1 MTSPRLGKPTPLAG
15 RGVEGARLDR
25 LLADARAGQSGVLVL
40 RGEPGIGK
48 TALLDYAAERA
59 ASFRVIRAA
68 GVESE
73 MELPFAS
80 LHQLCRPI
88 LSGLGRLPLPQRD
101 ALGTAF
107 GLSSGAQPDRFL
119 VGLAVLSLL
128 SDTAEERP
136 LLCLIDDAQW
146 LDRSSAQVLALVA
159 RRLLAESV
167 VLLFA
172 EREPGQL
179 DELAGLP
186 DLPLRALSGDY
197 ARELL
202 ASAISGPLDDRVRDR
217 ILAEARGNPLA
228 LIELPHE
235 SSPVTLA
242 GGFGLPGALPLP
254 GRIEASFLQRA
265 QQLPAATQRL
275 LLVAAAEPTGEPA
288 LLWRAAEMIAIPA
301 EAVGPAQAAG
311 LLDLGVQVAFRHSLL
326 RSAIYRAADAEERRS
341 AHLTLAEATD
351 AETDPDRR
359 AWHRAHATLAPD
371 ENVARELESSAAR
384 AQARGGLAAAAAF
397 LERAAALTPDLG
409 RPARRALYAA
419 RAKQLAGAPNEALTL
434 LAAAAIGPLD
444 DFDRAMLQRLHGQIA
459 LDTRRGGDAVPL
471 LLDAARQLEPLD
483 PALARETYLD
493 ALRAA
498 SIAGR
503 LGADARAA
511 AEAASRTPSPQG
523 VPRAIDLLL
532 EGLVVRFTAGYA
544 ASAPALKRALSA
556 VRNQGGRP
564 GQDVR
569 WPGSGRR
576 VAPDL
581 FDDDAWHELGTR
593 NVQIARD
600 AGALA
605 VLPLALNY
613 LATMRTFE
621 GNLQAA
627 AALLDE
633 ADAIAGATGTAP
645 IVFGR
650 LLLAGF
656 GGDETQA
663 SALIEASEA
672 AATARGEGVVLTVG
686 ELARAV
692 LHNGLGHYQAALD
705 PAQSA
710 STQDELMFSV
720 WSLPELVEAAAR
732 CGRTELAADAV
743 ERLCERTQAAGTEL
757 ALGIEAWSRALLS
770 DGERAERLYRGA
782 IQRLGGTRMRPA
794 LARAHLLYGEWLRRE
809 NRRGAARDQLRIAY
823 DGLTAMGME
832 AFAERARRELLATGE
847 TVHKRTVQARYE
859 LTAQEVQIARL
870 ASNGLSNPEIAAQL
884 FLSTRT
890 VEWHL
895 RKVFSKLG
903 ISSRRELGRAL
914 VDLTRP
920 AASGP

>member
-1 MTSPRLGKPTPLAG
+1 
-15 RGVEGARLDR
+15 
-25 LLADARAGQSGVLVL
+25 VLVL

-48 TALLDYAAERA
+48 TALLGYAAKRA
-59 ASFRVIRAA
+59 AGFQVVRAA

-80 LHQLCRPI
+80 LHQLCGPM
-88 LSGLGRLPLPQRD
+88 LGGLGRLPLPQRD

-107 GLSSGAQPDRFL
+107 GLSSGAPPDRFL
-119 VGLAVLSLL
+119 VGLAVLTLL
-128 SDTAEERP
+128 SDIAEDRP

-146 LDRSSAQVLALVA
+146 LDRSSAQVLAFVA
-159 RRLLAESV
+159 RRLQAESV

-172 EREPGQL
+172 EREPGEL

-186 DLPLRALSGDY
+186 DLPLRGLSPDS

-202 ASAISGPLDDRVRDR
+202 TSAISGPLDDRVRDR

-228 LIELPHE
+228 LLELPHE
-235 SSPVTLA
+235 LSPAELA
-242 GGFGLPGALPLP
+242 GGFGLPGGLPLP
-254 GRIEASFLQRA
+254 GRIEASFLRRT

-275 LLVAAAEPTGEPA
+275 LLLAAAEPTGEPA
-288 LLWRAAEMIAIPA
+288 LLWRAAGVLDIRA
-301 EAVGPAQAAG
+301 EAAGPVQVDG
-311 LLDLGVQVAFRHSLL
+311 LLDLGAQVTFRHPLL
-326 RSAIYRAADAEERRS
+326 RSAVYRAAAADERRS
-341 AHLTLAEATD
+341 AHLALAVATD

-371 ENVARELESSAAR
+371 EDVAGELERSAGR

-397 LERAAALTPDLG
+397 LERAAALTPDPG
-409 RPARRALYAA
+409 RRARRALYAG
-419 RAKQLAGAPNEALTL
+419 RAKQLAGAPREALTL
-434 LAAAAIGPLD
+434 LATAAAGPLG
-444 DFDRAMLQRLHGQIA
+444 DFDRALLQRLHGQIA

-483 PALARETYLD
+483 PALARETYLE

-503 LGADARAA
+503 LGAGARAA
-511 AEAASRTPSPQG
+511 AEAACRAPSPEG
-523 VPRAIDLLL
+523 VPRAVDLLL
-532 EGLVVRFTAGYA
+532 DGLAVRFTAGYA
-544 ASAPALKRALSA
+544 ASAPALKRALGA
-556 VRNQGGRP
+556 VRDQGGRP

-569 WPGSGRR
+569 WPWSARR
-576 VAPDL
+576 VAPEL
-581 FDDDAWHELGTR
+581 FDDDAWHALATR

-613 LATMRTFE
+613 LATMRVFE
-621 GNLQAA
+621 GNLEAA

-633 ADAIAGATGTAP
+633 ADAIADATGTAP

-650 LLLAGF
+650 LQLGGF
-656 GGDETQA
+656 QGDEAQT
-663 SALIEASEA
+663 SALIEAGEPA
-672 AATARGEGVVLTVG
+672 AIARGEGVILTFG
-686 ELARAV
+686 EHTRAV

-705 PAQSA
+705 PAESA
-710 STQDELMFSV
+710 SARDELMYSV

-732 CGRTELAADAV
+732 CGRTELAADAL
-743 ERLCERTQAAGTEL
+743 ERLCERTHVAGTEL
-757 ALGIEAWSRALLS
+757 ALGIEARSRALLS
-770 DGERAERLYRGA
+770 GGEPAERLYREA

-794 LARAHLLYGEWLRRE
+794 LVRAHLLYGEWLRRE
-809 NRRGAARDQLRIAY
+809 NRRGDAREQLRTAY
-823 DGLTAMGME
+823 EGLTAMGME

-859 LTAQEVQIARL
+859 LTAQEVQISRL
-870 ASNGLSNPEIAAQL
+870 AGDGLSNPEIGAQL

-903 ISSRRELGRAL
+903 ISSRRELDRAL
-914 VDLTRP
+914 ADLTRP
-920 AASGP
+920 AAASLLAVRATSAKTPRR

>member
-1 MTSPRLGKPTPLAG
+1 MTSARVERQLAG
-15 RGVEGARLDR
+15 RGAERARLDR
-25 LLADARAGQSGVLVL
+25 LLADARAGQSAVLVL

-48 TALLDYAAERA
+48 TALLDH
-59 ASFRVIRAA
+59 ASECATGFRVFRAA

-80 LHQLCRPI
+80 LHQLCGPM
-88 LSGLGRLPLPQRD
+88 LVGLGRLPPPQRD

-107 GLSSGAQPDRFL
+107 GLSSGTQPDRFL

-146 LDRSSAQVLALVA
+146 LDRSSAQVLAFVA
-159 RRLLAESV
+159 RRLQAESV

-172 EREPGQL
+172 EREPGKL

-186 DLPLRALSGDY
+186 DLPLRELPGDS

-228 LIELPHE
+228 LLELPHE

-242 GGFGLPGALPLP
+242 GGFGLPGTLPLP
-254 GRIEASFLQRA
+254 GRIEASFLRRA
-265 QQLPAATQRL
+265 LQLPAATQGL
-275 LLVAAAEPTGEPA
+275 LLVAAAEPTGEPT
-288 LLWRAAEMIAIPA
+288 LLWRAARTLGIPA
-301 EAVGPAQAAG
+301 EAAGPAQADG
-311 LLDLGVQVAFRHSLL
+311 LIDLGVQVTFRHPLL
-326 RSAIYRAADAEERRS
+326 RSAIYRAAAADQRRS
-341 AHLTLAEATD
+341 AHLALAGATD

-371 ENVARELESSAAR
+371 EDVAWELERSAGR

-409 RPARRALYAA
+409 RRARRALYAA
-419 RAKQLAGAPNEALTL
+419 RAMQLAGAPNEALAL
-434 LAAAAIGPLD
+434 LAAAAAGPLG
-444 DFDRAMLQRLHGQIA
+444 DFDRAMLQRLNGQIA
-459 LDTRRGGDAVPL
+459 LDTRRGEDAVTL
-471 LLDAARQLEPLD
+471 LLEAAGRLEPLD
-483 PALARETYLD
+483 PALARETYLE
-493 ALRAA
+493 ALRAT

-503 LGADARAA
+503 LGVGVRAA
-511 AEAASRTPSPQG
+511 AEAASRAPSPQG

-532 EGLVVRFTAGYA
+532 EGLAMRFTAGYA

-556 VRNQGGRP
+556 VREQGGRP

-569 WPGSGRR
+569 WPWSARR
-576 VAPDL
+576 VAPEL

-600 AGALA
+600 VGALA

-613 LATMRTFE
+613 LAVMRTFE

-627 AALLDE
+627 TALLDE
-633 ADAIAGATGTAP
+633 ADAIADATATAP

-650 LLLAGF
+650 LQLAGF
-656 GGDETQA
+656 RGDEAQT
-663 SALIEASEA
+663 SALIEDNEPA
-672 AATARGEGVVLTVG
+672 AIARGEGVILTFG
-686 ELARAV
+686 EHTRAV

-710 STQDELMFSV
+710 SVQDELMYSV

-732 CGRTELAADAV
+732 CSRTELAADAL
-743 ERLCERTQAAGTEL
+743 EQLFERTQAAGTEL
-757 ALGIEAWSRALLS
+757 ALGIEARSRALLS
-770 DGERAERLYRGA
+770 DGERAERRYREA

-794 LARAHLLYGEWLRRE
+794 LIRAHLLYGEWLRRE
-809 NRRGAARDQLRIAY
+809 NRRGDARDQLRTAY
-823 DGLTAMGME
+823 DGFTAMGME

-859 LTAQEVQIARL
+859 LTAQELQIARL
-870 ASNGLSNPEIAAQL
+870 AGDGLSNPEIAAQL

-890 VEWHL
+890 IEWHL

-914 VDLTRP
+914 AELTGPP
-920 AASGP
+920 AASL